1 MDYNLYKL
9 KFDGAVH
16 FGQSESALSL
26 YTTADHFRADTLFS
40 ALCHTALSLW
50 GEDGVQ
56 ALVKQAEA
64 DELLL
69 SDSMPWRELAHED
82 VFYLPKPCAVSE
94 KKREIPAE
102 LRKKM
107 KRLLWIPVSDMG
119 RFEQSIRGDALYK
132 PKDEA
137 FGIASERTSVSIAE
151 GADATPYQVGSF
163 RFYPDCGLY
172 IIVGV
177 RTEAQAER
185 MDRLISALGMSG
197 IGGKISSGYGSFT
210 VEERIDLCAPFDAQT
225 KWLHDAL
232 EKRDAKHQ
240 LLLTTSLPAD
250 DELEDAL
257 EGAQYQLVRRAGYV
271 QSDTFAKSPVRKRTQ
286 MFMAAG
292 AMLNRPFRGA
302 LYTVAQNE
310 RHAVVRY
317 AKPMMLGVSF

>member
-1 MDYNLYKL
+1 MDYYLYKL

-56 ALVKQAEA
+56 ALVKQTEA

-94 KKREIPAE
+94 KKWEISAE

-132 PKDEA
+132 PKDEYHRRCSHGSA
-137 FGIASERTSVSIAE
+137 GGTDGSADFGAR
-151 GADATPYQVGSF
+151 
-163 RFYPDCGLY
+163 
-172 IIVGV
+172 
-177 RTEAQAER
+177 
-185 MDRLISALGMSG
+185 
-197 IGGKISSGYGSFT
+197 
-210 VEERIDLCAPFDAQT
+210 
-225 KWLHDAL
+225 H
-232 EKRDAKHQ
+232 
-240 LLLTTSLPAD
+240 
-250 DELEDAL
+250 
-257 EGAQYQLVRRAGYV
+257 
-271 QSDTFAKSPVRKRTQ
+271 
-286 MFMAAG
+286 
-292 AMLNRPFRGA
+292 
-302 LYTVAQNE
+302 E
-310 RHAVVRY
+310 RHRRQDQFGVWLVYGGRTNRFVRAV
-317 AKPMMLGVSF
+317 

>member
-1 MDYNLYKL
+1 MDYYLYKL

-16 FGQSESALSL
+16 FGLSESALSL

-50 GEDGVQ
+50 GEEGVQ
-56 ALVKQAEA
+56 NLVRQAEA
-64 DELLL
+64 GELLL
-69 SDSMPWRELAHED
+69 SDSMPWRELARED
-82 VFYLPKPCAVSE
+82 VYYLPKPCAVSE
-94 KKREIPAE
+94 KKQEVPAN

-107 KRLLWIPVSDMG
+107 KRLSWIPVSDMG
-119 RFEQSIRGDALYK
+119 SFEQSICGNALYE
-132 PKDEA
+132 PGNDA
-137 FGIASERTSVSIAE
+137 FGVVSERTSAQIE
-151 GADATPYQVGSF
+151 ENADAAPYQVGSF

-172 IIVGV
+172 VLVGV
-177 RTEAQAER
+177 QTEAQAEQ
-185 MDRLISALGMSG
+185 MSRLLSALGMSG

-210 VEERIDLCAPFDAQT
+210 VEDQIDLSQPFDGQT

-232 EKRDAKHQ
+232 EKREAKHW

-250 DELEDAL
+250 DELEAAL

-271 QSDTFAKSPVRKRTQ
+271 QSDTFAKSPARKRTQ

-292 AMLNRPFRGA
+292 AMLHQPFRGA
-302 LYTVAQNE
+302 LYNVAENGS
-310 RHAVVRY
+310 HPVLRY

>member
-1 MDYNLYKL
+1 MDYYLYKL

-94 KKREIPAE
+94 KKQEIPAD

-107 KRLLWIPVSDMG
+107 KHLLWIPVSDMG

-210 VEERIDLCAPFDAQT
+210 VEERIDL
-225 KWLHDAL
+225 
-232 EKRDAKHQ
+232 
-240 LLLTTSLPAD
+240 
-250 DELEDAL
+250 
-257 EGAQYQLVRRAGYV
+257 VR
-271 QSDTFAKSPVRKRTQ
+271 
-286 MFMAAG
+286 
-292 AMLNRPFRGA
+292 
-302 LYTVAQNE
+302 
-310 RHAVVRY
+310 AV
-317 AKPMMLGVSF
+317 